1 MSTVYRGGMIGS
13 VELGSRPESP
23 RFSEVVERAAVLAS
37 GPAAL
42 DTNVADTAAVP
53 ERVAAVRELV
63 DLAGDDRGL
72 LERAQRP
79 YLDRIQRD
87 SGDLP
92 ATGALSLL
100 VAATAHSDWRMD
112 RGGRR
117 DFGWSRSRA

>member
-1 MSTVYRGGMIGS
+1 MIGS

-92 ATGALSLL
+92 ATGALALL
-100 VAATAHSDWRMD
+100 
-112 RGGRR
+112 
-117 DFGWSRSRA
+117 